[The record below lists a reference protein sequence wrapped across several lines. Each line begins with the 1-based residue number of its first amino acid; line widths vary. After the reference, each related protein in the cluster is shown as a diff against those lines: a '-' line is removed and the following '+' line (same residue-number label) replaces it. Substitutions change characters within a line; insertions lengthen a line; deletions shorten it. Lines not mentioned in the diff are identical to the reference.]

1 MLRMHTFHEWWWGE
15 LSSQSLSWFGFICVF
30 FSCYDDRMKP
40 GEIRVRGW
48 YRLYIYIW
56 KGTFWNSG
64 ISSVFPTRP
73 RKTHSSVWHPFLRSC
88 GTVTLQSF
96 RQMLIPHCSSA
107 ARPPPIRLSYHKSE
121 QFKVQCWFVNCAPC
135 WSVRRSQSYKA
146 QGLLIHDLLRKISW
160 ESRLYLHYT
169 AVRVMRSELQ
179 PCSLMCLRVWLK

>member
-1 MLRMHTFHEWWWGE
+1 MNDGYGE
-15 LSSQSLSWFGFICVF
+15 LSNQSLSWFGFVCLSFPV
-30 FSCYDDRMKP
+30 MTT
-40 GEIRVRGW
+40 GW
-48 YRLYIYIW
+48 KQGKFVSEADTDSIYIW
-56 KGTFWNSG
+56 KGTIWNSG
-64 ISSVFPTRP
+64 KRSVFPTRP
-73 RKTHSSVWHPFLRSC
+73 RKTHSSVWHSFQRSC

-96 RQMLIPHCSSA
+96 RQMPIPHGSIA

-135 WSVRRSQSYKA
+135 GSIRRSQSYKA

-179 PCSLMCLRVWLK
+179 PCSLMCLRVWLKQLSATAG